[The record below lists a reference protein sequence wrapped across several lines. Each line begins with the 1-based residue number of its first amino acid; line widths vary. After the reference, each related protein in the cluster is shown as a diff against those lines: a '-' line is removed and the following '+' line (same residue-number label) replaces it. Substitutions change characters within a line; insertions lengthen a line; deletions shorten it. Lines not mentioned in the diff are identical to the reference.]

1 MSRSASN
8 QAGDVVQFIVG
19 GCLFGGGVFLF
30 MNQVMVR
37 SDGLA
42 SGMGR
47 SFGRLGGGWG
57 GWGSG
62 GGLVAGFG
70 TPGMGLLMI
79 PLAIGVCLLFAG
91 SYQRWARLLVWGSLT
106 ALFVGVLNSV
116 RITFIPATLWQLAV
130 YVVMIASGG
139 GLMFRSL
146 HAYGD
151 DDRPG
156 PGPGPGSGTGP
167 DPGLNPRDPAGE
179 DQDLRR
185 ELAELR
191 RRLDSLQR

>member
-1 MSRSASN
+1 MSRSSSN
-8 QAGDVVQFIVG
+8 QAADVIQFIVG

-30 MNQVMVR
+30 MNQVLVR
-37 SDGLA
+37 SDVLTPGLGSA
-42 SGMGR
+42 
-47 SFGRLGGGWG
+47 FGRLAGGRG

-62 GGLVAGFG
+62 GGLLPGFG

-91 SYQRWARLLVWGSLT
+91 SYQRWARLLVWGSLA

-116 RITFIPATLWQLAV
+116 RITLLPATLWQLAV

-146 HAYGD
+146 SGYAD
-151 DDRPG
+151 DDSPRPIG
-156 PGPGPGSGTGP
+156 EQ
-167 DPGLNPRDPAGE
+167 DARDPRDDAAE
-179 DQDLRR
+179 LRR
-185 ELAELR
+185 ELSELR
-191 RRLDSLQR
+191 RRLDSLER

>member
-1 MSRSASN
+1 MVRRTTN
-8 QAGDVVQFIVG
+8 PAGDVITFTVG

-37 SDGLA
+37 SAIGGGGYRSWGGL
-42 SGMGR
+42 
-47 SFGRLGGGWG
+47 GGWG
-57 GWGSG
+57 WAP
-62 GGLVAGFG
+62 LMPWG

-91 SYQRWARLLVWGSLT
+91 GWQRLARLLVWGSLA

-116 RITFIPATLWQLAV
+116 RISFMPSTLWQLAV

-146 HAYGD
+146 AAYQE
-151 DDRPG
+151 
-156 PGPGPGSGTGP
+156 SEA
-167 DPGLNPRDPAGE
+167 PRQQASEPPNAE
-179 DQDLRR
+179 DAQELRR
-185 ELAELR
+185 ELDALR
-191 RRLDSLQR
+191 RRVDGLDG

>member
-1 MSRSASN
+1 M
-8 QAGDVVQFIVG
+8 QFIVG

-42 SGMGR
+42 LGLRR
-47 SFGRLGGGWG
+47 SFGGMAGGWR

-62 GGLVAGFG
+62 SGLLPGFG

-91 SYQRWARLLVWGSLT
+91 RYQRWARLLVWGSLA

-116 RITFIPATLWQLAV
+116 RITLMPATLWQLAV

-146 HAYGD
+146 SGYAD
-151 DDRPG
+151 DNG
-156 PGPGPGSGTGP
+156 PRSSGGP
-167 DPGLNPRDPAGE
+167 DPRGDEA
-179 DQDLRR
+179 DLRL
-185 ELAELR
+185 ELTELR
-191 RRLDSLQR
+191 RRLESLER

>member
-1 MSRSASN
+1 M
-8 QAGDVVQFIVG
+8 QFIVG

-30 MNQVMVR
+30 MNKVMVR

-42 SGMGR
+42 SGLGR

-57 GWGSG
+57 SQADQ
-62 GGLVAGFG
+62 LPGFG

-116 RITFIPATLWQLAV
+116 RITFIPSTLWQLAV

-151 DDRPG
+151 DERPA

-167 DPGLNPRDPAGE
+167 GSGLNPHDPAGE

>member
-8 QAGDVVQFIVG
+8 QAGDVIQFIVG

-30 MNQVMVR
+30 MNQVLVR

-42 SGMGR
+42 PGLGR
-47 SFGRLGGGWG
+47 SFGRLGSGWG
-57 GWGSG
+57 GSG
-62 GGLVAGFG
+62 WAGGQLVGLG

-91 SYQRWARLLVWGSLT
+91 SYQRWARLLVWGSLA
-106 ALFVGVLNSV
+106 ALFMGVLNSV
-116 RITFIPATLWQLAV
+116 RITLLPATLWQLAV

-146 HAYGD
+146 SGYADDNPTPVPGLPPQDPRGD
-151 DDRPG
+151 D
-156 PGPGPGSGTGP
+156 
-167 DPGLNPRDPAGE
+167 A
-179 DQDLRR
+179 DLRR
-185 ELAELR
+185 ELSELR
-191 RRLDSLQR
+191 RRLDNMDR

>member
-1 MSRSASN
+1 MGGMSSGTSN
-8 QAGDVVQFIVG
+8 QAGELVQFTVG
-19 GCLFGGGVFLF
+19 GCLFASGIFLF
-30 MNQVMVR
+30 LNQVIVR
-37 SDGLA
+37 SDGVA

-47 SFGRLGGGWG
+47 FWGRFGGWG
-57 GWGSG
+57 AG
-62 GGLVAGFG
+62 GGSSFSWG

-91 SYQRWARLLVWGSLT
+91 SYQRWGQLLVWGSLA

-116 RITFIPATLWQLAV
+116 RISFMPATLWQLAV

-146 HAYGD
+146 RSYEQTEAP
-151 DDRPG
+151 RAG
-156 PGPGPGSGTGP
+156 PSP
-167 DPGLNPRDPAGE
+167 DPQDPRSE
-179 DQDLRR
+179 ELELRQ